1 MTVLLPR
8 RLALVLGLT
17 QTLAWATTFY
27 LPAVIIR
34 PVAAAT
40 GLSPTLL
47 LGGFSWA
54 LLVAGLASPRVGRHI
69 EHAGGRGVLALGT
82 TVMAAGLLAMA
93 AAPGLAGWYG
103 GWTVTGV
110 GMALGLYDAAFATIG
125 RLLGQRARPA
135 ILGVTMMAEFASS
148 VGWPMGVGLVHLL
161 GWRATLLVDAAIQLG
176 VNLPLLLTLVP
187 RALPAT
193 PAAPAAPADPGRRR
207 RGDGRG
213 VLLLLGAFLCLR
225 AAISAIVSVHALT
238 LLRGIGLDT
247 GGAVAV
253 AALFGPFQV
262 LGRIVEWGLGR
273 WLDPLATA
281 ILGAVLLPAGVAAL
295 LGGAPALVFA
305 AGYGMS
311 NGILTI
317 TRGTLPMHLFGAQGY
332 ATRLGRLALPQLLAQ
347 ALAPTMLTPLVLAW
361 PARDVVGGVGAAA
374 VLALAALVGAA
385 GRQGQGGAAPWTP
398 CQGTSPLDPSG
409 GSGWEGGVAG
419 RAGRVA
425 GVGAATAR
433 RPRPPPGPPGRHA
446 PPPTRNQRMG
456 SKGYALGGGP
466 GAAPPG
472 LFPDASAASRRRRAR
487 REASAPRSPGR
498 PLPGRCGCGR
508 NRRTKT
514 GRRTWRGLL
523 LRLRTRA
530 ERGVALDQAA
540 MI

>member
-1 MTVLLPR
+1 MTLGLSR

-34 PVAAAT
+34 PVAATT

-82 TVMAAGLLAMA
+82 VVMAAGLLAIA

-110 GMALGLYDAAFATIG
+110 GMALGLYDATFATIG

-135 ILGVTMMAEFASS
+135 ILGVTMMAGFASS
-148 VGWPMGVGLVHLL
+148 VGWPMGVALVHLL
-161 GWRATLLVDAAIQLG
+161 GWRGTLLVDATIQLA
-176 VNLPLLLTLVP
+176 VNLPLVLALVP
-187 RALPAT
+187 RAAPAV
-193 PAAPAAPADPGRRR
+193 PVVAAPAAASTGRSGPG
-207 RGDGRG
+207 GRG
-213 VLLLLGAFLCLR
+213 VLLLLGAFLCVR
-225 AAISAIVSVHALT
+225 AAISAIVSVHALA

-262 LGRIVEWGLGR
+262 FGRLVEWGLGR

-317 TRGTLPMHLFGAQGY
+317 TRGTLPMHLFGTQGY

-347 ALAPTMLTPLVLAW
+347 ALAPTVLTPLVLAW
-361 PARDVVGGVGAAA
+361 PAREVLGAVGAVAA
-374 VLALAALVGAA
+374 LALVALLGAA
-385 GRQGQGGAAPWTP
+385 FCAQGQGGRPWP
-398 CQGTSPLDPSG
+398 
-409 GSGWEGGVAG
+409 
-419 RAGRVA
+419 
-425 GVGAATAR
+425 
-433 RPRPPPGPPGRHA
+433 
-446 PPPTRNQRMG
+446 
-456 SKGYALGGGP
+456 
-466 GAAPPG
+466 
-472 LFPDASAASRRRRAR
+472 SRR
-487 REASAPRSPGR
+487 
-498 PLPGRCGCGR
+498 
-508 NRRTKT
+508 
-514 GRRTWRGLL
+514 
-523 LRLRTRA
+523 
-530 ERGVALDQAA
+530 
-540 MI
+540 